1 MKKTKL
7 KRCLRCLNSKTIL
20 AEIIYYGKLN
30 YACHDCEK
38 IILDTRTEDTQVGI
52 DGTYMIPDFLKN

>member
-1 MKKTKL
+1 MRKTL
-7 KRCLRCLNSKTIL
+7 KRCCRCLKSNTIL
-20 AEIIYYGKLN
+20 KEIIYYGKLN

-38 IILDTRTEDTQVGI
+38 IILDTKAEDTEVGL

>member
-7 KRCLRCLNSKTIL
+7 KKCLRCLNSKTIL

-30 YACHDCEK
+30 YACHDCAK
-38 IILDTRTEDTQVGI
+38 IILDTRIQDTEVGI
-52 DGTYMIPDFLKN
+52 DGTYTIPDFLKN